1 MLKCVVFFVKLEYGN
16 RTYQIVKLAKL
27 VWSKQMLTLDVE
39 NQETE
44 KNTSKL
50 NIPLSV
56 NAVKG
61 TKDWSKVNACVL
73 LCLNL

>member
-1 MLKCVVFFVKLEYGN
+1 
-16 RTYQIVKLAKL
+16 
-27 VWSKQMLTLDVE
+27 MLTLDVE

-61 TKDWSKVNACVL
+61 TKD
-73 LCLNL
+73 